1 MKISTRGRYG
11 LIALVDIAACESGE
25 CINIKNIA
33 KRQGLSALYL
43 EQLVSPLK
51 KAGLI
56 KSIRG
61 AQGGYRL
68 NRPAQDI
75 SVGEALEALEGP
87 LYPVECVSGDNEQSC
102 GSADCDICVTKAVWE
117 RLYERLS
124 DVLGSITLA
133 ELVSDYKPKI
143 EVKKLGEE

>member
-11 LIALVDIAACESGE
+11 LIALVNIAACEPGE

-33 KRQGLSALYL
+33 KRQGLSEHYL

-56 KSIRG
+56 KSTRG

-68 NRPAQDI
+68 NRPAEEI
-75 SVGEALEALEGP
+75 SVGEALQALEGS
-87 LYPVECVSGDNEQSC
+87 LYPVECVSEKSEHSEHSAC
-102 GSADCDICVTKAVWE
+102 GSAGCDACVTKAVWE
-117 RLYERLS
+117 RLYERLNE
-124 DVLGSITLA
+124 VLDSITLA
-133 ELVSDYKPKI
+133 DLVSDYRAKVRA
-143 EVKKLGEE
+143 E

>member
-1 MKISTRGRYG
+1 LKISTRGRYG
-11 LIALVDIAACESGE
+11 LIALVDIAACEPEE

-33 KRQGLSALYL
+33 KRQGLSAQYL

-68 NRPAQDI
+68 NRPAEDI
-75 SVGEALEALEGP
+75 SVGEALEALEGS
-87 LYPVECVSGDNEQSC
+87 LYPVECLSDEHDQSC
-102 GSADCDICVTKAVWE
+102 GSAGCDICVTKAVWE
-117 RLYERLS
+117 RLYERLNE
-124 DVLGSITLA
+124 VLESITLA

-143 EVKKLGEE
+143 EL

>member
-11 LIALVDIAACESGE
+11 LIALVDIAACETGG

-33 KRQGLSALYL
+33 RRQGLSAQYL
-43 EQLVSPLK
+43 EQLVLPLK

-68 NRPAQDI
+68 NRPAEDI
-75 SVGEALEALEGP
+75 SVGEALRALEGP
-87 LYPVECVSGDNEQSC
+87 LYPVECVSGAHGQSC
-102 GSADCDICVTKAVWE
+102 GSVGCDICVTKTVWE
-117 RLYERLS
+117 RLYERLN
-124 DVLGSITLA
+124 DVLNSITLA
-133 ELVSDYKPKI
+133 ELVSDYRPKI
-143 EVKKLGEE
+143 GS

>member
-11 LIALVDIAACESGE
+11 LTALVDIAACEPDE

-33 KRQGLSALYL
+33 RRQGLSAQYL

-68 NRPAQDI
+68 NRPAETI
-75 SVGEALEALEGP
+75 SVGEALKVLEGS
-87 LYPVECVSGDNEQSC
+87 LYPVACVSGEHEQGC
-102 GSADCDICVTKAVWE
+102 GSAGCDICVTKTVWE
-117 RLYERLS
+117 RLYERLN

-143 EVKKLGEE
+143 GKEQSM

>member
-11 LIALVDIAACESGE
+11 LIALVDIAACGPGE
-25 CINIKNIA
+25 CINVKNIA
-33 KRQGLSALYL
+33 KRQGLSAQYL

-61 AQGGYRL
+61 AHGGYRL
-68 NRPAQDI
+68 NRPAESI
-75 SVGEALEALEGP
+75 TVGEALKALEGS
-87 LYPVECVSGDNEQSC
+87 LYPVDCISGEHDQSC
-102 GSADCDICVTKAVWE
+102 GSAGCDVCVTKSVWE
-117 RLYERLS
+117 RLYERLN

-133 ELVSDYKPKI
+133 ELVSTSQTQLKNNNTTI
-143 EVKKLGEE
+143 